1 MRYVFTVTLLF
12 ALVTSGCSSTGVVPI
27 DRDTYMVA
35 KTSAACGFRSADGT
49 KAKLYR
55 EANKFCAKKNRSIE
69 TVEVTGRDGIPFARC
84 ASAELRF
91 RCVGKDSQR

>member
-1 MRYVFTVTLLF
+1 MRISIVALTLIL
-12 ALVTSGCSSTGVVPI
+12 AGCSSTGIVPI

-35 KTSAACGFRSADGT
+35 KTSPACGFRSADGT

-55 EANKFCAKKNRSIE
+55 EANKFCAKKNRQIE
-69 TVEVTGRDGIPFARC
+69 TVDVTGRNGIPFARC

-91 RCVGKDSQR
+91 RCVGQDTRT

>member
-1 MRYVFTVTLLF
+1 MRNSIV
-12 ALVTSGCSSTGVVPI
+12 ALTMILAGCSSTGIVPI

-35 KTSAACGFRSADGT
+35 KTSSACGFRSADGT

-55 EANKFCAKKNRSIE
+55 EANKFCAKKNRQIQ
-69 TVEVTGRDGIPFARC
+69 TVDVTGRDGIPFARC

-91 RCVGKDSQR
+91 RCVDADSEK

>member
-1 MRYVFTVTLLF
+1 MRSSVSVA
-12 ALVTSGCSSTGVVPI
+12 ALMLILAGCSSTGVVPV

-35 KTSAACGFRSADGT
+35 KTSPACGFRSADGT

-55 EANKFCAKKNRSIE
+55 EANKFCAKKNRQIE
-69 TVEVTGRDGIPFARC
+69 TVEVTGRNGIPFARC

-91 RCVGKDSQR
+91 RCVDTESGK